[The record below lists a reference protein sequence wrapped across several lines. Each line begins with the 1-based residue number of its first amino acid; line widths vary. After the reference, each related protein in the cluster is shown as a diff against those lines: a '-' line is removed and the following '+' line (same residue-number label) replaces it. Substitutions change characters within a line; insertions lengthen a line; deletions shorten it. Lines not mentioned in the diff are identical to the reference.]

1 VNPEACGEA
10 WAEGA
15 ATAPCVC
22 DQAPTRDT
30 QFRFV
35 TQGAFAPILTTLI
48 TRENIN
54 VLPVSLSY
62 LPPRQEVIVTD
73 GLYEGLFQMS
83 TQTTLITRQIN

>member
-1 VNPEACGEA
+1 
-10 WAEGA
+10 
-15 ATAPCVC
+15 
-22 DQAPTRDT
+22 
-30 QFRFV
+30 
-35 TQGAFAPILTTLI
+35 
-48 TRENIN
+48 